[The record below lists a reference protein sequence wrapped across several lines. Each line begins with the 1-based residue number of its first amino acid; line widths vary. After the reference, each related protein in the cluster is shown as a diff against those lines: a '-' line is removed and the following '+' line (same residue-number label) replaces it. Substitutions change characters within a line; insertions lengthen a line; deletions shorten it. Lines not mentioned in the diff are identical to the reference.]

1 MPKTTF
7 TVEGLKDLEQKLKK
21 LEPKKIRTLNR
32 RALRKAAEPVE
43 RQMKANAPQK
53 SGALAES
60 IKRRSKKGKGRR
72 AIVNVTVGPSRKIQY
87 AIEQEYGSSHQPARP
102 FIRPA
107 LNDNAPQ
114 AIDTFKNELTRA
126 LKKQKL

>member
-1 MPKTTF
+1 MPKVSF
-7 TVEGLKDLEQKLKK
+7 SVEGLRELEQKLKT
-21 LEPKKIRTLNR
+21 LEPKKIRSLNR

-43 RQMKANAPQK
+43 TQMKANAPQK
-53 SGALAES
+53 SGALVES

-72 AIVNVTVGPSRKIQY
+72 TIVNVTVGPTRKIHY

-107 LNDNAPQ
+107 LNDNAQ
-114 AIDTFKNELTRA
+114 KAINIFKSDLTRA

>member
-1 MPKTTF
+1 MPKMSF
-7 TVEGLKDLEQKLKK
+7 SVEGLRELEQKLKT
-21 LEPKKIRTLNR
+21 LEPKKIRNLNR

-43 RQMKANAPQK
+43 AQMKANAPQK

-72 AIVNVTVGPSRKIQY
+72 TIVNVTVGPARKIQY

-107 LNDNAPQ
+107 LNDNAQ
-114 AIDTFKNELTRA
+114 TSIDIFKNALTLA

>member
-1 MPKTTF
+1 MPKISF
-7 TVEGLKDLEQKLKK
+7 SVEGLRDLEKQLKQ
-21 LEPKKIRTLNR
+21 LAPKKIRTLNR

-43 RQMKANAPQK
+43 TQMKANAPQK
-53 SGALAES
+53 SGALVES

-72 AIVNVTVGPSRKIQY
+72 TVVNVTVGPTRKIYY
-87 AIEQEYGSSHQPARP
+87 AIEQEYGSSHQSARP

-107 LNDNAPQ
+107 LNDNAQ
-114 AIDTFKNELTRA
+114 TSIDIFKNALTLA